1 MDLTPDNDMTP
12 TLTNPFENIEDEAT
26 VATDYQAA
34 VARGEELQ
42 ALPRSAATDRN
53 ILRQHSKNRMTVWE
67 RIEFLVDEEPT
78 ILCLLYTSPSPRDRT
93 RSRMPSSA

>member
-1 MDLTPDNDMTP
+1 MNPSLGEFARDNAVPVLAALQEKNGLNTDNDMTP
-12 TLTNPFENIEDEAT
+12 TLTNPFENTDDGT

-53 ILRQHSKNRMTVWE
+53 ILRQHSK
-67 RIEFLVDEEPT
+67 IE
-78 ILCLLYTSPSPRDRT
+78 
-93 RSRMPSSA
+93 

>member
-12 TLTNPFENIEDEAT
+12 TLTNPFENTDDEAT
-26 VATDYQAA
+26 VSTDYQAA

-53 ILRQHSKNRMTVWE
+53 IQRHNSKNRMTVWE
-67 RIEFLVDEEPT
+67 RINSWSMRSPPFFTRIGVQTLTVPR
-78 ILCLLYTSPSPRDRT
+78 LLPRLA
-93 RSRMPSSA
+93 P

>member
-12 TLTNPFENIEDEAT
+12 TLTNPFENTDDEAT
-26 VATDYQAA
+26 VSTDYQAA

-53 ILRQHSKNRMTVWE
+53 ILASTQQKSNDRLGAH
-67 RIEFLVDEEPT
+67 RILG
-78 ILCLLYTSPSPRDRT
+78 R
-93 RSRMPSSA
+93 